1 MYIGKRKPH
10 KKTRKNKKTQR
21 HKKTLKGGKVLA
33 SGGFGCIFRPA
44 LKCQKEE
51 MRSTNGVSKL
61 MKKKYAVKEYNEIV
75 KYLPELE
82 KIPNYKN
89 YFLIDGFSICDPQPL
104 SSEDLQNF
112 NKKCKALTK
121 HGYTMKNVNKNLN
134 KLNVIS
140 MPYGGINVDKFIK
153 STNLD
158 YKKMHSLNQSLKML
172 LTNGIIPMNK
182 KGIYHGDIKD
192 SNVLVQEEDE
202 ETLFT
207 RLIDWG
213 LSTKIDSA
221 TEKKV
226 PRILLNRP
234 FQFNVPFS
242 NILFNDVFTKMY
254 DEFLKNNP
262 NPDYIVIRSFVIN
275 YTVAWIDERG
285 PGHLKTLNSI
295 FREMFENTLTNIDA
309 KFKEDIIEYEYTF
322 YFIFEYL
329 TQILFK
335 FTRNNKFDSMD
346 YFSTVF
352 LKNIDVWGFVIIYV
366 SIFEYLYDNYKKLNE
381 VELDIIKTIKNM
393 IFLLFKSSTEPIDI
407 DSLEPMIDKLDEL
420 FLKAS
425 KQKTIVR
432 SIKSVSSA
440 SSASNSS
447 KKSSSK
453 TKSKSK
459 SKSKTKSKTAT
470 VTVTRKN
477 TLNRGGGS
485 VIKYYDD
492 LKNGSSSE

>member
-10 KKTRKNKKTQR
+10 KKTRKNKNTQR

-425 KQKTIVR
+425 KQKTFVR

-459 SKSKTKSKTAT
+459 SKSKTIRKTAT

>member
-453 TKSKSK
+453 TKSKTK
-459 SKSKTKSKTAT
+459 SKSKTIRKTAT

>member
-1 MYIGKRKPH
+1 MYIGKRIPH
-10 KKTRKNKKTQR
+10 KKTQR
-21 HKKTLKGGKVLA
+21 HKKTIKGGKVLA

-51 MRSTNGVSKL
+51 TGSANGVSKL

-82 KIPNYKN
+82 KIPNYQN

-104 SSEDLQNF
+104 NSEDLQNF

-121 HGYTMKNVNKNLN
+121 HGYTMKNVNKNLK
-134 KLNVIS
+134 KLNVLS
-140 MPYGGINVDKFIK
+140 MPYGGINVDKFIE
-153 STNLD
+153 SINLE
-158 YKKMHSLNQSLKML
+158 YTKMHSLNQSLKML
-172 LTNGIIPMNK
+172 LKNGIIPMNQ
-182 KGIYHGDIKD
+182 KGIYHCDIKD
-192 SNVLVQEEDE
+192 SNVLVQEKED
-202 ETLFT
+202 TLFT

-242 NILFNDVFTKMY
+242 NILFNNVFTKMY
-254 DEFLKNNP
+254 DDFLKENP

-393 IFLLFKSSTEPIDI
+393 IFLLFKSSTEPIDT

-425 KQKTIVR
+425 KQKTFVR
-432 SIKSVSSA
+432 SMKSA
-440 SSASNSS
+440 SSAS
-447 KKSSSK
+447 KSSSK
-453 TKSKSK
+453 
-459 SKSKTKSKTAT
+459 SKTIRKTKTAT
-470 VTVTRKN
+470 KTKTIKKTATTVTRKT

-492 LKNGSSSE
+492 LKNGSSN

>member
-1 MYIGKRKPH
+1 MYIGKRNPH

-21 HKKTLKGGKVLA
+21 HKKTIKGGKVLA

-51 MRSTNGVSKL
+51 TGSANGVSKL
-61 MKKKYAVKEYNEIV
+61 MKKKYALKEYNEIV

-82 KIPNYKN
+82 KIPNYQN
-89 YFLIDGFSICDPQPL
+89 YFLIDGFSICDPQAL

-121 HGYTMKNVNKNLN
+121 HGYTMKNVNKNLK
-134 KLNVIS
+134 KLNVLS
-140 MPYGGINVDKFIK
+140 MPYGGINVDKFIE
-153 STNLD
+153 SINLE
-158 YKKMHSLNQSLKML
+158 YTKMHSLNQSLKML
-172 LTNGIIPMNK
+172 LKNGIIPMNQ
-182 KGIYHGDIKD
+182 KGIYHCDIKD
-192 SNVLVQEEDE
+192 SNVLVQEEE
-202 ETLFT
+202 EKEDALFT

-254 DEFLKNNP
+254 DDFLKDNP
-262 NPDYIVIRSFVIN
+262 NPDYISIRSFVIN

-425 KQKTIVR
+425 KQKTFVR
-432 SIKSVSSA
+432 SMKSA

-453 TKSKSK
+453 SKTKSKSK
-459 SKSKTKSKTAT
+459 SKTIRKTAT
-470 VTVTRKN
+470 TVTRKN
-477 TLNRGGGS
+477 TAKRVGGS

-492 LKNGSSSE
+492 LKNGSSS